1 MDTLDTKQI
10 TGSAGTMYHGT
21 SSQVQRLRHS
31 GTACCCVQTPFYQL
45 SATMMMILLQLLW
58 MPKHPWVVYR
68 YIIKH
73 LHRHTTQDK
82 QYRVSPPGSRSPV
95 LQVEV
100 LETDLNFDVFSES
113 RRETLKWRRWV
124 QVWSKPSR
132 THAQCAPLPIEPAAT
147 CRHVQKGCR
156 VVLGKRRH
164 ASMHSSLPS
173 TPFSFSFLFFCPLLH
188 F

>member
-1 MDTLDTKQI
+1 
-10 TGSAGTMYHGT
+10 MYHGT

-58 MPKHPWVVYR
+58 MPKHPWAIYR

-82 QYRVSPPGSRSPV
+82 QYRVSPPGSRFGGKPV

-100 LETDLNFDVFSES
+100 LATSILFSL
-113 RRETLKWRRWV
+113 RILVETLK
-124 QVWSKPSR
+124 
-132 THAQCAPLPIEPAAT
+132 
-147 CRHVQKGCR
+147 
-156 VVLGKRRH
+156 
-164 ASMHSSLPS
+164 
-173 TPFSFSFLFFCPLLH
+173 
-188 F
+188 